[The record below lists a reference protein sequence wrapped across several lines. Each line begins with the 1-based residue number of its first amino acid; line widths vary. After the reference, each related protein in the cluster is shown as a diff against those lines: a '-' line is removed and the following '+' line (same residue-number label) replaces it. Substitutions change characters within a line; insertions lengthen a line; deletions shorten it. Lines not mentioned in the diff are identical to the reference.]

1 MTTLPLRI
9 TGGVDTH
16 LDTHVAAA
24 LDHHGGLLGVEAFA
38 TTPAGYEALLGWLQG
53 FGAVELVGW
62 RAQAPTG
69 RASPVTSTATP

>member
-1 MTTLPLRI
+1 LPLRI
-9 TGGVDTH
+9 TGGGDTH

-38 TTPAGYEALLGWLQG
+38 TTPAGYEDLLGWLKG
-53 FGAVELVGW
+53 SVRSSWLAW